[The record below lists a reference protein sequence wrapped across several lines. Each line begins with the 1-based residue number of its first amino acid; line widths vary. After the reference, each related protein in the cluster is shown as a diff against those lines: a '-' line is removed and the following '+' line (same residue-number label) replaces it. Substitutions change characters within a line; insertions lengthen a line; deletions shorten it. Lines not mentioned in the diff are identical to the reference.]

1 MLIARSLL
9 GSLLFFL
16 FSASIAASFDC
27 TKSVN
32 AIEEAICSNKELSAL
47 DENLSIQFKKLVAH
61 AQKPKTLIE
70 EQKAW
75 IKKDRNVCKNLPCL
89 KNAYVSRI
97 ASLNDKSKTSST
109 CPITEQVL
117 IGTWKG
123 AEFSDFDEMVFVL
136 DGETRSFLSWRHGH
150 PEMIGNWQFRDC
162 VIYITHS
169 DNAKLSF
176 DYVVK
181 KYVRGTLYLQEIGQ
195 KELVLYQ
202 RLRE

>member
-1 MLIARSLL
+1 MLIARSAL
-9 GSLLFFL
+9 GSVLFFL

-32 AIEEAICSNKELSAL
+32 EVEEAICSNKELSAL
-47 DENLSIQFKKLVAH
+47 DESLSIQFKQLVTRT
-61 AQKPKTLIE
+61 QKPKTLIE

-75 IKKDRNVCKNLPCL
+75 MKKDRNVCKDLSCL

-109 CPITEQVL
+109 CSITEQAL

-123 AEFSDFDEMVFVL
+123 AESSDFEEMAFLL
-136 DGETRSFLSWRHGH
+136 DGERRSFLSWRHGH
-150 PEMIGNWQFRDC
+150 QEMIGNWQFRDC
-162 VIYITHS
+162 VIYIIHP

-195 KELVLYQ
+195 EELVLYQ
-202 RLRE
+202 RFR